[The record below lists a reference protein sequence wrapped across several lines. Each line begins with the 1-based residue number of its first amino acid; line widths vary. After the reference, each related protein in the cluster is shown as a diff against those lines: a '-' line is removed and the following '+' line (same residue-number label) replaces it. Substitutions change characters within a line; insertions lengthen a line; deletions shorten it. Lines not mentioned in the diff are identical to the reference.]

1 MDKIDIFIMSE
12 YKNDNK
18 EILTF
23 NAAIEKVIFDFNEI
37 INNPKTY
44 RAIAVAL
51 EAIIS
56 YSKCKH
62 LWHCDTKV
70 LEQLRLNIHRFKIAI
85 ADYLNNID
93 SDINKIITEIN
104 NANRPLEDMSKEEL
118 IAYIKSK
125 ENTSK

>member
-1 MDKIDIFIMSE
+1 MSE

-23 NAAIEKVIFDFNEI
+23 NAAIEKVITDFNEI
-37 INNPKTY
+37 INDPKTY
-44 RAIAVAL
+44 RAIATTFNAIVAC
-51 EAIIS
+51 S
-56 YSKCKH
+56 KSKC
-62 LWHCDTKV
+62 LYSCDTKV
-70 LEQLRLNIHRFKIAI
+70 LQQLKLNIHRFKVAI
-85 ADYLNNID
+85 ADYLDNID
-93 SDINKIITEIN
+93 SDISKIIIDIN